1 MHAHII
7 NSRKQV
13 NTWFIAAQ
21 KEVRNIRSASG
32 FAFFGL
38 PEVMSL
44 DDRHYEV
51 ADFRYGDG
59 TPAEVSAAGFAEQ
72 NSRVATEHGVRESV

>member
-1 MHAHII
+1 
-7 NSRKQV
+7 
-13 NTWFIAAQ
+13 
-21 KEVRNIRSASG
+21 
-32 FAFFGL
+32 
-38 PEVMSL
+38 MSL

-72 NSRVATEHGVRESV
+72 NSRMATEHGVRESV